1 MNIDE
6 LTKQDERWQKAAV
19 KICGDSDFAKDMVQ
33 EMYISC
39 LKYDDVNSSFVYK
52 TLMNVFLM
60 DRRQQ
65 KAISIDEHEL
75 QLTYNDPVF
84 EPDDVEQQ
92 LINRF
97 NELYWTDR
105 EILLETYDHSFRGIQ
120 KAFPMIHFMYAYR
133 RVTFALSYILGD
145 RLSEHNNHRLK
156 RDRNG

>member
-6 LTKQDERWQKAAV
+6 LTKQNSRWQMVAV

-52 TLMNVFLM
+52 TLMNVYLM
-60 DRRQQ
+60 DCRQQ
-65 KAISIDEHEL
+65 KAVSIDEHEL
-75 QLTYNDPVF
+75 ELVYDQPDF
-84 EPDDVEQQ
+84 EPDDEDQR
-92 LINRF
+92 LIDRF
-97 NELYWTDR
+97 DKLYWTDR
-105 EILLETYDHSFRGIQ
+105 EILLESYDHSFRGIQ
-120 KAFPMIHFMYAYR
+120 KKFPMINFMYAYR
-133 RVTFALSYILGD
+133 RVTAALIHILGD